1 MITPN
6 SRGLSDVPR
15 QALDAATALASL
27 QAPAEQAAQAIDEAF
42 SRAGASLV
50 RSLARAASDGKLS
63 LADLAQSLLAAL
75 SAGSSKGGFG
85 DAIRQAIGPRLSGQ
99 RADGGPVVAGG
110 TYLVGERGPELFR
123 PVTSGAVTANGNGIH
138 VTLNLAVTGPDALVR
153 SEAQIA
159 QALVRAVRLGLPSV

>member
-1 MITPN
+1 MTTPD
-6 SRGLSDVPR
+6 SRGLSDIPR
-15 QALDAATALASL
+15 QTLDAASALASL

-42 SRAGASLV
+42 TRAGASLV

-85 DAIRQAIGPRLSGQ
+85 EAIRQAIGPPLSGQ

-123 PVTSGAVTANGNGIH
+123 PVTGGTVIAPGNGIN
-138 VTLNLAVTGPDALVR
+138 VTVNLAGTSPETLVR